1 MKNIL
6 VTLGFV
12 IGGILLIM
20 SPFIIDLFLI
30 NAFKSSYESL
40 LFLLLI
46 FLIIVYVISIFL
58 DLIIETIIKVI
69 LKINKEDSLNILSKL
84 VISVICSY
92 FSLVAIDS
100 LFSKINLNVVTIIV
114 MVLVHNLIL
123 YFVESK
129 LDNVE
134 NQC

>member
-30 NAFKSSYESL
+30 NAFKSSYES

>member
-12 IGGILLIM
+12 IGGVLLIV

-40 LFLLLI
+40 FLLLV
-46 FLIIVYVISIFL
+46 FLLLVYVISIIL

-69 LKINKEDSLNILSKL
+69 LKINKEDSLNILIKL
-84 VISVICSY
+84 VISIICSY
-92 FSLVAIDS
+92 FSLVAMDS
-100 LFSKINLNVVTIIV
+100 LFAAINLNVVTIV
-114 MVLVHNLIL
+114 AMVLVHNIIL

-129 LDNVE
+129 LDNVD
-134 NQC
+134 NQS